1 MNGITAKK
9 ALLELCLGLEDEF
22 GRVASKERRNEERLK
37 EDTDWT
43 GVVIERVFNDE
54 RRDQLLAM
62 GFEVHPTEKDYHWW
76 CEHKRQFPFAK
87 VR

>member
-1 MNGITAKK
+1 MNEITAKK
-9 ALLELCLGLEDEF
+9 ALLELCLGLEDKQ
-22 GRVASKERRNEERLK
+22 VERTEERNENRLK
-37 EDTDWT
+37 GDTDWT
-43 GVVIERVFNDE
+43 GIVVKRFIDKEVKKE
-54 RRDQLLAM
+54 LIAM